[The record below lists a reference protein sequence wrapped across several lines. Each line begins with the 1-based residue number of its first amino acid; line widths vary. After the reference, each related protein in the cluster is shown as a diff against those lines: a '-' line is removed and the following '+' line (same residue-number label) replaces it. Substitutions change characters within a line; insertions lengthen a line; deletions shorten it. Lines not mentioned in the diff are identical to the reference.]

1 MSTKPTDP
9 SGSNTPD
16 TPDLPESIGG
26 TGQSPLSAE
35 KAWEM
40 ALGQLQMQMTQAT
53 FDTWLANTQLISAT
67 NSNWQI
73 TVKTAAA
80 KEWLENRLYTTIQR
94 TVSAITSR
102 PVEIEFVVDGNQTSV
117 GSDERQAQL
126 LSAAQNEILA
136 FDVYEAGYINHAHYI
151 QRF

>member
-16 TPDLPESIGG
+16 TPDIPEGIGG
-26 TGQSPLSAE
+26 TGQSPLSPE
-35 KAWEM
+35 QTWEM

-80 KEWLENRLYTTIQR
+80 KEWLENRLRDIVQR
-94 TVSAITSR
+94 TL
-102 PVEIEFVVDGNQTSV
+102 TSV
-117 GSDERQAQL
+117 VGISVQVEFRL
-126 LSAAQNEILA
+126 MNP
-136 FDVYEAGYINHAHYI
+136 VK
-151 QRF
+151 